1 MYPRIAVALLAFG
14 GMSGAAHAGITV
26 YATIDGQ
33 VQPACANA
41 EDVVF
46 TPATT
51 LANMRFSYL
60 CPADGVQHTCTPAET
75 PVQGAIQPG
84 TPFFSYNP
92 SALSVTIVCTGGTAS
107 GLEVWGTKDG
117 VPITGC
123 NPATNVVFNS
133 ALPVGNC
140 VAGAVGGTAACVQ
153 FQCPQTALQG
163 CFPIE
168 ESSYDFA
175 LRRVEVTCETQ
186 VPLAIDGFE

>member
-14 GMSGAAHAGITV
+14 GLSGAAHAGITV
-26 YATIDGQ
+26 NANIDGQ
-33 VQPACANA
+33 NLSCANA

-46 TPATT
+46 TPAST

-60 CPADGVQHTCTPAET
+60 CPTDGVLHTCTPTEASA
-75 PVQGAIQPG
+75 PAPAG
-84 TPFFSYNP
+84 TPLFAYSP
-92 SALSVTIVCTGGTAS
+92 STLSVTVVCTGGTAS

-133 ALPVGNC
+133 SLPVASC

-153 FQCPQTALQG
+153 FQCPQSALQG
-163 CFPIE
+163 CFPVE

-175 LRRVEVTCETQ
+175 ARRIEVNCETL
-186 VPLAIDGFE
+186 VPMAIDSFE